1 MKESISQMRRLAAGL
16 KTALNAG
23 SVCKEPA
30 THGQCLEL
38 IAQAAGAPNWG
49 AAQRLAWQGW
59 AYQQHLPYLPNPLP
73 TVQALATRHAV
84 WSEVTAQPTDDSEA
98 FSEVRASMR
107 RAFEQMAAV
116 LQGLGTPPASAAAG
130 RLRAGAPALAR
141 ALRVEAE
148 LTAALERSLSVDV
161 AVLEAEAAAAFDH
174 ARGFAEEFCRAPLSP
189 LNAERYQHLYLSWRL
204 AQLSLALR
212 LTLAAR
218 DDLRMGAL
226 LQRERPVDVYGL
238 VALAATVT
246 HQVQSMHVDNLAVT
260 CAELRRDRPE
270 LRGAAKEAL
279 LDLLAHRSSDQQEG
293 RHLADVAA
301 SLFPEVALWH
311 AWVELKPLLASGVD
325 EAYRDLARA
334 TPATPTTSAAA
345 SAVEARAQ
353 ACTAAEDAALLAN
366 APELARRLN
375 AMAQGVRF
383 HEEALRACLLMPD
396 LSEQERLV
404 LKRWLV
410 GDTRS
415 ADHFRLQDLAI
426 RVLDGC
432 GR

>member
-59 AYQQHLPYLPNPLP
+59 VYQQHLPYLPNPLP

-84 WSEVTAQPTDDSEA
+84 WTEVTAQATDDGEA

-107 RAFEQMAAV
+107 RAFEQMASV
-116 LQGLGTPPASAAAG
+116 LQGWGTPRANAAAG

-141 ALRVEAE
+141 ALRVAAE

-301 SLFPEVALWH
+301 SLFPEAALWH

-334 TPATPTTSAAA
+334 TPATSAAA
-345 SAVEARAQ
+345 SALEARAQ

-404 LKRWLV
+404 LKRWLM

>member
-49 AAQRLAWQGW
+49 TAQLHARQGW
-59 AYQQHLPYLPNPLP
+59 TYQQHLPYLPNPLP

-84 WSEVTAQPTDDSEA
+84 WAEVTAQPTNDSEA

-116 LQGLGTPPASAAAG
+116 LQGPGTPQASAAAG
-130 RLRAGAPALAR
+130 RLRAGAPVLNR
-141 ALRVEAE
+141 TLRVEQE
-148 LTAALERSLSVDV
+148 LQAALERGAGCDVSALQVEV
-161 AVLEAEAAAAFDH
+161 AVAFDH
-174 ARGFAEEFCRAPLSP
+174 ARSFAEEFCGAPLSP
-189 LNAERYQHLYLSWRL
+189 LNAERLYQHLYLTWRL
-204 AQLSLALR
+204 AQLSLSLA

-226 LQRERPVDVYGL
+226 LQREQPVDVYGL

-246 HQVQSMHVDNLAVT
+246 HQVQAMQVDDLIGA
-260 CAELRRDRPE
+260 CAELRSARPE
-270 LRGAAKEAL
+270 LRRAAKSAL
-279 LDLLAHRSSDQQEG
+279 LDLLAHRSPDQQED
-293 RHLADVAA
+293 RYLADVAA
-301 SLFPEVALWH
+301 DLFPEVALWH

-325 EAYRDLARA
+325 EAYRDLARVKPIA
-334 TPATPTTSAAA
+334 TPPVVAL
-345 SAVEARAQ
+345 AR
-353 ACTAAEDAALLAN
+353 ACTAVEDAALLAD

-396 LSEQERLV
+396 LPEQDRKV
-404 LKRWLV
+404 LERWLV
-410 GDTRS
+410 GDTRH

-426 RVLDGC
+426 RVLGGC